1 MPARILIRG
10 AGDLASGVAIRL
22 FRAGLSVVMTELE
35 RPLAVRRTVSFAQ
48 AIFQGQ
54 VTIEGVTGSRVE
66 DATAVRM
73 VSALLDARQIPVVVD
88 PQCHGAII
96 LQPSVIVDARMSK
109 RPPEP
114 LDHAALMLIGLGPG
128 FAAPSNCDAV
138 IETERGHTMG
148 RVILHGTA
156 KADSSH
162 PDGDGRRVL
171 RAPTTGVL
179 ESGASIGQHFDAGET
194 IAEVGGRPIVA
205 PFAGI
210 LRGLLQPGL
219 IAEAG
224 MKIGDLDSRDDP
236 ALCQLVSDKSLA
248 VGGGVL
254 EAMLGRPDVR
264 ARLWS

>member
-1 MPARILIRG
+1 MPATILIRG

-22 FRAGLSVVMTELE
+22 FRAGLHVLMTELE
-35 RPLAVRRTVSFAQ
+35 QPLAVRRTVSFAQ

-54 VTIEGVTGSRVE
+54 ISIEGITGCKVE
-66 DATAVRM
+66 DAAAVLK

-88 PQCHGAII
+88 PQCNSAII
-96 LQPSVIVDARMSK
+96 LHPSVIVDARMSK

-114 LDHAALMLIGLGPG
+114 LEHAALMFIGLGPG
-128 FAAPSNCDAV
+128 FTAPLNCDAV
-138 IETERGHTMG
+138 VETERGHTMG

-156 KADSSH
+156 KPDSSR

-171 RAPTTGVL
+171 RAPTTGIF
-179 ESGASIGQHFDAGET
+179 ESAAHIGQHLEAGET
-194 IAEVGGRPIVA
+194 IAKVGRSPVVA
-205 PFAGI
+205 PFSGI

-219 IAEAG
+219 VAQVG
-224 MKIGDLDSRDDP
+224 MKIGDLDARDDP

-254 EAMLGRPDVR
+254 EAMLRRPDVR
-264 ARLWS
+264 AKLWS